1 MPRRAA
7 PSLLLLV
14 LVILVPMAA
23 AQAPVDPELIDSA
36 LGDSS
41 YRRAEVFMEAGAA
54 FPRGHLNDDFAT
66 TNQGFGAD
74 TGFQLGVRVR
84 FYVNRSFSL
93 APVVSYTEFGAYEG
107 ITADGDAFLVQGKV
121 IRYGADVA
129 WTMPGRWTSIRP
141 ILGAGAAFVRN
152 KYYEEFTDDETFYK
166 AGVNN
171 LAWSLLV
178 GLRWRAWEL
187 SLDVQI
193 NEFSTSL
200 FFPTAEPYDYVWN
213 HVVLRLGYALPAY

>member
-7 PSLLLLV
+7 PLLLLLV
-14 LVILVPMAA
+14 LVSLVPVVA
-23 AQAPVDPELIDSA
+23 AQEAGDAD
-36 LGDSS
+36 LGDST

-54 FPRGHLNDDFAT
+54 FPRGHLDNDFPT
-66 TNQGFGAD
+66 TNQGYGAD

-84 FYVNRSFSL
+84 FYLNRSFSL

-107 ITADGDAFLVQGKV
+107 ATADGDEFLVQAKV
-121 IRYGADVA
+121 IRYGADFA
-129 WTMPGRWTSIRP
+129 WIMPGGWTSIRP

-152 KYYEEFTDDETFYK
+152 KYYEEFIDDETFYK

-213 HVVLRLGYALPAY
+213 HLVLRLGYALPAY